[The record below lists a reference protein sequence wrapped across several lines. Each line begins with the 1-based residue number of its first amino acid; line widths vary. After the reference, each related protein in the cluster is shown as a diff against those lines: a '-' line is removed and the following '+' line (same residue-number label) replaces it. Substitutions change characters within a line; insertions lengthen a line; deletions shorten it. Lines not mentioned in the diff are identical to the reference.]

1 MNIEDIPI
9 MATTIAVISR
19 FIFMWLLY
27 VNKSTNTYSLTFC
40 VLSII
45 SSSMWLNY
53 SITINNISLVYRSS
67 TEIGLL
73 GISMMYI
80 IRNKIK
86 SRKQILP
93 LNS

>member
-9 MATTIAVISR
+9 MATTIAVVSR

-45 SSSMWLNY
+45 SSSLWLNY
-53 SITINNISLVYRSS
+53 SITINNFSLVYRSA

-73 GISMMYI
+73 GVSMLYI

-86 SRKQILP
+86 SRKEILP